1 MPQGHLSQ
9 QERYAIAIYQSQGM
23 SRRRIAKELGRSHST
38 ISREIKRNS
47 IAGQPYEAESAHQ
60 QAVERRSQSNRVGWK
75 VDQQM
80 IEEITKRLGWEYSPD
95 LISGSCRSEGI
106 AMVSTEWIY
115 EILYRD
121 RLAAGELWRLTLRK
135 RPERK
140 RRGSKRDTRGQIP
153 DRVMISERPAVVASR
168 SRIGDWE
175 SDTISG
181 RRNRGGLVVAVER
194 QSRYVRFQRVSK
206 RTSQQTSKA
215 LVAMLSNEEVR
226 TITTDNGKEFAEH
239 QAVSKSLKV
248 AIYFC
253 DPYTPSQRGSC
264 EHVNGMIRRYFP
276 KGTDFESISEGELR
290 RVEYLLNNR
299 PRKLLGYCT
308 PWEVYSRRARPP
320 NGAFQT

>member
-9 QERYAIAIYQSQGM
+9 QERYAIAIYRSQGM
-23 SRRRIAKELGRSHST
+23 SRRQIAEKLGRAPST
-38 ISREIKRNS
+38 ISREIKRNTT
-47 IAGQPYEAESAHQ
+47 ADQPYEAASAHQ
-60 QAVERRSQSNRVGWK
+60 QATKRRSQSNRVGWK
-75 VDQQM
+75 VNQQM
-80 IEEITKRLGWEYSPD
+80 IEEIAKRLGWEYSPD
-95 LISGSCRSEGI
+95 LISGSCRNEGI

-115 EILYRD
+115 EVLYRD
-121 RLAAGELWRLTLRK
+121 RLAGGALWRGTLRK

-140 RRGSKRDTRGQIP
+140 KRGRRRDHRGQIP
-153 DRVMISERPAVVASR
+153 DRVMISERPAEVAAR
-168 SRIGDWE
+168 ARVGDWE

-206 RTSQQTSKA
+206 RTSEQTSRA
-215 LVAMLSNEEVR
+215 LEEMLRKEVVQ
-226 TITTDNGKEFAEH
+226 TITTDNGKEFAAH
-239 QAVSKSLKV
+239 QQVARGLKV
-248 AIYFC
+248 EIYFC

-276 KGTDFESISEGELR
+276 KGTDFAKVSEAELR

-308 PWEVYSRRARPP
+308 PWEVYSGRAKPP
-320 NGAFQT
+320 RGAFQT